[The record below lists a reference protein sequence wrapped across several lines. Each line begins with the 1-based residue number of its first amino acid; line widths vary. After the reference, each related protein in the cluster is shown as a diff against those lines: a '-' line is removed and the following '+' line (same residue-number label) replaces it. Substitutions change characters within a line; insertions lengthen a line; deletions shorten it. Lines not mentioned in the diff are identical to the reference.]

1 MNLSNLSGSNLI
13 ALASSLAILIS
24 QDLTSDEIASLAAF
38 FSALGDNL
46 ALSIASP
53 LPQKNNT

>member
-24 QDLTSDEIASLAAF
+24 QDLTSDEIGLLAAF

-53 LPQKNNT
+53 LTPKDNT

>member
-24 QDLTSDEIASLAAF
+24 QDLTTDEIGSLAAF

-46 ALSIASP
+46 ALLIASP
-53 LPQKNNT
+53 LPPKDST

>member
-24 QDLTSDEIASLAAF
+24 QDLTSDEIGSLAAF

-53 LPQKNNT
+53 LQKNNT